1 MYVSVREALKYV
13 KSVMP
18 HNKALGLSAQLEFE
32 KWAKQHR
39 DVSRTSISP
48 AAGWLLQSVLIFM
61 LCEPVSLWHP
71 KSLPLARRNRRRSQT
86 MSKRGSSKTRPRRVR
101 KAHSP
106 EPRRVGRFL
115 AS

>member
-39 DVSRTSISP
+39 DVITNKYFPGCWMVAPKRADFHAMRTCLFVAPEIV
-48 AAGWLLQSVLIFM
+48 AAG
-61 LCEPVSLWHP
+61 E
-71 KSLPLARRNRRRSQT
+71 KESQEIT
-86 MSKRGSSKTRPRRVR
+86 DN
-101 KAHSP
+101 
-106 EPRRVGRFL
+106 E
-115 AS
+115 